1 MSWDWLGGGVDFL
14 TGGLT
19 DFDNK
24 GSSGYNWMPGTMG
37 QQFNPIGG
45 GSDNKWGPSTSTS
58 TWSDALRLANE
69 WNKGGGGF
77 SGGGFSPGS
86 FSYTGGN
93 ISNSPTT
100 TSSTLGNDVFISQ
113 PNRIINLGPDNPE
126 PPVSS
131 SSGGGSSGGGSSALD
146 TFSKGLG
153 IIGTIAGICDIRV
166 KTDISPLET
175 TDITD
180 DLAEVAFFVKGLREC
195 S

>member
-1 MSWDWLGGGVDFL
+1 MSWDWLAGGADFL

-24 GSSGYNWMPGTMG
+24 GSSGYNWMTGGLTS
-37 QQFNPIGG
+37 QFDPIGG
-45 GSDNKWGPSTSTS
+45 GSDKRWGPSTST
-58 TWSDALRLANE
+58 WADALKAAQS
-69 WNKGGGGF
+69 WTSGSGASGGGG
-77 SGGGFSPGS
+77 GSPGS
-86 FSYTGGN
+86 FSYDRGT
-93 ISNSPTT
+93 ISNSPTFT
-100 TSSTLGNDVFISQ
+100 TSTFGDDTWISQ
-113 PNRIINLGPDNPE
+113 PAPMIVLGPDNPE
-126 PPVSS
+126 PPVYN
-131 SSGGGSSGGGSSALD
+131 SSGSGSSGGGGSSALD